1 MQNVELAK
9 KDYKLFD
16 IEQKLPKMQ
25 ARLMNPVVL
34 AYIGDGVH
42 TLYVGEKLAF
52 SSDVKSNVLQKK
64 ESKLV
69 CATAQARAISG
80 LLSELN
86 EEEVAIYKRAR
97 NAKKGSKAKN
107 STAGDYVK
115 STGFE
120 AVVGYL
126 YITGQIERLNYILSL
141 TESAGLTA
149 ELADSTK
156 SVDKN
161 ENATLSEIKDE
172 NIEALSEIKDETY
185 EN

>member
-1 MQNVELAK
+1 MFN
-9 KDYKLFD
+9 

-42 TLYVGEKLAF
+42 TLYVREKLAF

-69 CATAQARAISG
+69 CATAQARAING
-80 LLSELN
+80 LLTELN
-86 EEEVAIYKRAR
+86 EEEIAIYKRAR

-141 TESAGLTA
+141 TESSGGVV
-149 ELADSTK
+149 ESADDTESA
-156 SVDKN
+156 DKN
-161 ENATLSEIKDE
+161 GNG
-172 NIEALSEIKDETY
+172 ALSEIKNETY
-185 EN
+185 ENRK